1 MERLTL
7 IYNHPMPHDHRD
19 TGYKFCVRCGGRLEL
34 KLVKK
39 GEPERLV
46 CQSCGYI
53 QYLNPRVA
61 SGAIVRQN
69 GKLLLL
75 RRGIEPAYG
84 KWVFP
89 GGFVDAGET
98 LEGAAQRE
106 SMEEA
111 GIKVSI
117 DGLVGAYSY
126 EGSPVV
132 IIVYAGAIV
141 GGQPDALDESI
152 GIGFF
157 DRDEIPWDDLAFPST
172 KDSLEEYC
180 ARFWQ

>member
-1 MERLTL
+1 MR
-7 IYNHPMPHDHRD
+7 
-19 TGYKFCVRCGGRLEL
+19 
-34 KLVKK
+34 LVKE

-46 CQSCGYI
+46 CEACGYI
-53 QYLNPRVA
+53 QYLNPKIA

-98 LEGAAQRE
+98 LEGAAIRE

-111 GIKVSI
+111 GIRVSI
-117 DGLVGAYSY
+117 DGLIGAYSY
-126 EGSPVV
+126 DGSPVV
-132 IIVYAGAIV
+132 IIVYAGTIV
-141 GGQPDALDESI
+141 EGQPRALDESI
-152 GIGFF
+152 DIDFF
-157 DRDEIPWDDLAFPST
+157 ERDEIPWDDLAFPST
-172 KDSLEEYC
+172 KDSIKEYC
-180 ARFWQ
+180 DRYWV

>member
-1 MERLTL
+1 MA
-7 IYNHPMPHDHRD
+7 HDHKD
-19 TGYKFCVRCGGRLEL
+19 SGYKFCVRCGGRLEL

-46 CQSCGYI
+46 CQDCSYI
-53 QYLNPRVA
+53 QYLNPRIA

-98 LEGAAQRE
+98 LEGAARRE

-111 GIKVSI
+111 GIDVSI
-117 DGLVGAYSY
+117 EGLVGAYSY

-132 IIVYAGAIV
+132 ILVYAGEIV
-141 GGQPDALDESI
+141 GGEPRALDESI
-152 GIGFF
+152 GIDFF
-157 DRDEIPWDDLAFPST
+157 ERDQIPWDDLAFPST
-172 KDSLEEYC
+172 RDSIKEYC
-180 ARFWQ
+180 DRFWR

>member
-1 MERLTL
+1 
-7 IYNHPMPHDHRD
+7 MPHDHKH
-19 TGYKFCVRCGGRLEL
+19 TGYKFCIRCGGRLGL
-34 KLVKK
+34 KLVKE

-46 CQSCGYI
+46 CEACGYI

-61 SGAIVRQN
+61 SGAIVRSD
-69 GKLLLL
+69 GKLVLL

-98 LEGAAQRE
+98 LEGAASRE

-117 DGLVGAYSY
+117 DGLIGAYSY

-132 IIVYAGAIV
+132 IIVYAGTIV
-141 GGQPDALDESI
+141 EGEPRALDESI

-172 KDSLEEYC
+172 RDSLEEYC
-180 ARFWQ
+180 DRFWL

>member
-1 MERLTL
+1 
-7 IYNHPMPHDHRD
+7 MPHDHKD
-19 TGYKFCVRCGGRLEL
+19 SNYKFCVRCGGLLEL

-46 CQSCGYI
+46 CQDCSYI
-53 QYLNPRVA
+53 Q

-75 RRGIEPAYG
+75 KRGIEPAYG

-98 LEGAAQRE
+98 LEGAAKRE

-111 GIKVSI
+111 GIEVSI
-117 DGLVGAYSY
+117 RELVGAYSY
-126 EGSPVV
+126 HGSPVV
-132 IIVYAGAIV
+132 IIVYAGEIV
-141 GGQPDALDESI
+141 GGEPRALDESI
-152 GIGFF
+152 GIEFF
-157 DRDEIPWDDLAFPST
+157 DRNEIPWDDLAFPST
-172 KDSLEEYC
+172 KDSLQEYC
-180 ARFWQ
+180 NRFWQ

>member
-1 MERLTL
+1 MIQNR
-7 IYNHPMPHDHRD
+7 PMPHYHND

-46 CQSCGYI
+46 CQSCSYI

-75 RRGIEPAYG
+75 KRGIEPAYG

-98 LEGAAQRE
+98 LEGAAIRE
-106 SMEEA
+106 SVEEA
-111 GIKVSI
+111 GIDVRI
-117 DGLVGAYSY
+117 DGLIGAYSY
-126 EGSPVV
+126 EGSAVV
-132 IIVYAGAIV
+132 IVVYAGTIV

-157 DRDEIPWDDLAFPST
+157 DRNEIPWDDLAFPST
-172 KDSLEEYC
+172 RDSLQEYC
-180 ARFWQ
+180 NRFWQ

>member
-1 MERLTL
+1 MR
-7 IYNHPMPHDHRD
+7 
-19 TGYKFCVRCGGRLEL
+19 
-34 KLVKK
+34 LVKE

-46 CQSCGYI
+46 CEACGYI
-53 QYLNPRVA
+53 QYLNPKIA

-98 LEGAAQRE
+98 LEGAAIRE

-111 GIKVSI
+111 GIRVSI
-117 DGLVGAYSY
+117 DGLIGAYSY
-126 EGSPVV
+126 DGSPVV
-132 IIVYAGAIV
+132 IIVYAGTIV
-141 GGQPDALDESI
+141 EGQPRALDESI
-152 GIGFF
+152 GIDFF
-157 DRDEIPWDDLAFPST
+157 EMDEIPWDDLAFPST
-172 KDSLEEYC
+172 KDSIKEYC
-180 ARFWQ
+180 DRYWV

>member
-1 MERLTL
+1 
-7 IYNHPMPHDHRD
+7 MPHQHKD
-19 TGYKFCVRCGGRLEL
+19 TGYNFCVRCGGHLKL
-34 KLVKK
+34 KLVKD

-61 SGAIVRQN
+61 SGAIVLQN

-75 RRGIEPAYG
+75 QRGIEPAYG

-111 GIKVSI
+111 GIEVSI
-117 DGLVGAYSY
+117 RGLVGAYSY
-126 EGSPVV
+126 DGSPVV
-132 IIVYAGAIV
+132 IIVYAG
-141 GGQPDALDESI
+141 ESI
-152 GIGFF
+152 GIEFF
-157 DRDEIPWDDLAFPST
+157 NPDEIPWDDLAFPST
-172 KDSLEEYC
+172 RDSLQEYC
-180 ARFWQ
+180 NRFWQ

>member
-1 MERLTL
+1 M
-7 IYNHPMPHDHRD
+7 
-19 TGYKFCVRCGGRLEL
+19 
-34 KLVKK
+34 KLVKE

-46 CQSCGYI
+46 CEGCGYI

-61 SGAIVRQN
+61 SGAIVRSG
-69 GKLLLL
+69 GKLVLL

-98 LEGAAQRE
+98 LEGAATRE

-117 DGLVGAYSY
+117 DGLIGAYSY

-132 IIVYAGAIV
+132 IIVYAGTIV
-141 GGQPDALDESI
+141 EGEPRALDESI

-172 KDSLEEYC
+172 KDSLKEYC
-180 ARFWQ
+180 DRYWV

>member
-1 MERLTL
+1 MR
-7 IYNHPMPHDHRD
+7 
-19 TGYKFCVRCGGRLEL
+19 
-34 KLVKK
+34 LVKE

-46 CQSCGYI
+46 CEACGYI
-53 QYLNPRVA
+53 QYLNPKIA

-98 LEGAAQRE
+98 LEGAAIRE

-111 GIKVSI
+111 GIGVSI
-117 DGLVGAYSY
+117 DGLIGAYSY
-126 EGSPVV
+126 DGSPVV
-132 IIVYAGAIV
+132 IIVYAGTIV
-141 GGQPDALDESI
+141 EGQPRALDESI
-152 GIGFF
+152 GIDFF
-157 DRDEIPWDDLAFPST
+157 ERDEIPWDDLAFPST
-172 KDSLEEYC
+172 KDSIKEYC
-180 ARFWQ
+180 DRYWI

>member
-1 MERLTL
+1 
-7 IYNHPMPHDHRD
+7 MPHNHKN
-19 TGYKFCVRCGGRLEL
+19 TGPKFCVRCSGRLGL
-34 KLVKK
+34 KQVKE

-46 CQSCGYI
+46 CEACGYI
-53 QYLNPRVA
+53 HYLNPRVA
-61 SGAIVRQN
+61 SGAIVKSD
-69 GKLLLL
+69 GKLVLL

-98 LEGAAQRE
+98 LEGAASRE

-117 DGLVGAYSY
+117 DGLIGAYSY

-132 IIVYAGAIV
+132 IIVYAGTIV
-141 GGQPDALDESI
+141 EGEPRALDESI

-172 KDSLEEYC
+172 RDSLEEYC
-180 ARFWQ
+180 DRFWQ

>member
-1 MERLTL
+1 MKE
-7 IYNHPMPHDHRD
+7 
-19 TGYKFCVRCGGRLEL
+19 
-34 KLVKK
+34 

-46 CQSCGYI
+46 CQSCSYI

-98 LEGAAQRE
+98 LEGAAIRE

-111 GIKVSI
+111 GIEVSI
-117 DGLVGAYSY
+117 EALIGAYSY
-126 EGSPVV
+126 DGSPVV
-132 IIVYAGAIV
+132 IIVYAGKIV
-141 GGQPDALDESI
+141 GGEPQALDESI
-152 GIGFF
+152 GIKFF
-157 DRDEIPWDDLAFPST
+157 DREDIPWDDLAFPST
-172 KDSLEEYC
+172 KESLEEYC
-180 ARFWQ
+180 ARFWR